1 MDRMRVEGAGQKM
14 AGKAKEA
21 AGKLTGDN
29 KLKAEGQADQLAG
42 ALGVAAAVI
51 SGLRLGQ
58 AVPGDRPKASEID
71 AELEVSAEA

>member
-1 MDRMRVEGAGQKM
+1 MDKMRAEGAGQKM

-42 ALGVAAAVI
+42 GAKNAIGGMKDSIKDAA
-51 SGLRLGQ
+51 R
-58 AVPGDRPKASEID
+58 KARH
-71 AELEVSAEA
+71 